1 MTSGMPSLLD
11 AIFGKQS
18 LEEVSLE
25 EIYSVIEEFPSFNAA
40 HFLLSKKLKDG
51 NNPAYAKETK
61 KTALYFNNPVWLQ
74 LLLDEDLNSDIHEQF
89 PPVRRTINEDD
100 SAQNGSP
107 VFSSAAGQEDRA
119 AFREETRGSEK
130 EPGHVVPESEY
141 KEPANER
148 KEPEQAYQ
156 ELQREQPEP
165 EQEYRE
171 PIQEYNEPGQ
181 AYKEPEQQPG
191 YPEPEPEYRQPVQ
204 ENIEPES
211 EYQKPQ
217 PAYAAP
223 ESEYSAPESEKIF
236 NDEVQETRKSELI
249 INNEYPFEPG
259 NSANEEPGQEEI
271 QAPATINEEYREPG
285 QEMTVNEEY
294 ADALESV
301 PVINEEF
308 AEEPQPVVTVN
319 EEYALEEAGI
329 PTINQEFAGEALQE
343 FNEQPLV
350 FPTEAKDQ
358 IGQTGKT
365 ADPSLDLPSPGYD
378 GQNQQPPTF
387 NETAVSEAI
396 ISTPIPF
403 DAKKAESIV
412 FEPYHMID
420 YFASQGIKLTQ
431 EEHPADSFGKQLKSF
446 TDWLKV
452 MKRLPR
458 KQLIS
463 EKPDE
468 REAERI
474 RHFAAN
480 SIEERDILT
489 ETMAEVLAKQG
500 MYENA
505 IALYQKLSLIYPPKS
520 AYFASRIEQLKAS
533 LS

>member
-51 NNPAYAKETK
+51 NNPAYAEETK

-74 LLLDEDLNSDIHEQF
+74 LLLDEDLNSDIHEQL
-89 PPVRRTINEDD
+89 PPVRETINEDD
-100 SAQNGSP
+100 SVQNRYP
-107 VFSSAAGQEDRA
+107 VFSSAGQEEPA
-119 AFREETRGSEK
+119 AFRDETQ
-130 EPGHVVPESEY
+130 EPEQEPEYTVPESEY
-141 KEPANER
+141 RESAEER

-181 AYKEPEQQPG
+181 GYKEPEQQPG
-191 YPEPEPEYRQPVQ
+191 YPEPEPEYRQQVQ

-217 PAYAAP
+217 PAYAEP
-223 ESEYSAPESEKIF
+223 ESEYSAPES
-236 NDEVQETRKSELI
+236 
-249 INNEYPFEPG
+249 
-259 NSANEEPGQEEI
+259 EI

-329 PTINQEFAGEALQE
+329 PTVNQEFAGEALPD
-343 FNEQPLV
+343 FNEQPPV

-365 ADPSLDLPSPGYD
+365 ADPSIDLPWPGYEE
-378 GQNQQPPTF
+378 QNQQPPIF
-387 NETAVSEAI
+387 SETAASETI